1 MLNYHYLFN
10 FKQIAYDRKE
20 RFSADYHSK
29 WTVKDWFIKME
40 KKYCLYKTCLPADVR

>member
-10 FKQIAYDRKE
+10 FKQIAYEDRKE

-29 WTVKDWFIKME
+29 
-40 KKYCLYKTCLPADVR
+40 